1 MKIYKIYSQS
11 EFETFLQK
19 SDAAYQKH
27 LGRINKSVPSAP
39 QDFQVRGFS
48 YTAQQEVNFH
58 CDFAYS
64 EGYPAVNWRERAVC
78 PVTGLNN
85 RTRAAVHFFELVSNT
100 FLDDQIF
107 IFEQTTA
114 LYSHLKES
122 YPNLIG
128 AEFLGHTIPL
138 GTYDH
143 RGIRNEDGRSLS
155 FPDNH
160 FRAILS
166 FDVFEHIFD
175 HQKALAECY
184 RVLAPGGCMLFT
196 VPFNPHSSTHVER
209 ALELST
215 GEIRHILPPEY
226 HGDPLSGD
234 GILCFRHFGWKLL
247 EDLRRAG
254 FTEAHAAIFHSEA
267 MGYYTNQIIFYCQK

>member
-1 MKIYKIYSQS
+1 MKIHKINNHS
-11 EFETFLQK
+11 EFEVFLQK
-19 SDAAYQKH
+19 SNDVYKKH
-27 LGRINKSVPSAP
+27 LDLINKSIPPDAR
-39 QDFQVRGFS
+39 DFQFKGFS
-48 YTAQQEVNFH
+48 YTAQQEVSFH

-64 EGYPAVNWRERAVC
+64 EGYPAVNWRERVVC

-100 FLDDQIF
+100 FHDDPIF

-114 LYSHLKES
+114 LYSHLKKS
-122 YPNLIG
+122 YPNLVG
-128 AEFLGHTIPL
+128 AEFLGNTVPL
-138 GTYDH
+138 GAADH
-143 RGIRNEDGRSLS
+143 RGIRNEDARSLS

-175 HQKALAECY
+175 HRKALAECC

-196 VPFNPHSSTHVER
+196 VPFKPHSSAHIER

-234 GILCFRHFGWKLL
+234 GILCFRHFGWNLL
-247 EDLRRAG
+247 DDLRRAG
-254 FTEAHAAIFHSEA
+254 FAEAHAAVFHSEA
-267 MGYYTNQIIFYCQK
+267 MGYCTNQIIFYCQK